1 MYRHA
6 GPQIILHPGGEFEI
20 RYEKRDKETK
30 LKFMQ
35 EAAVT
40 RGHGVGF
47 AAMVPTLFRYKK
59 NFLRNHSCQEYMERF
74 RDFSAKRGGDK
85 IVLNHVY
92 KDQAALEKLLEDGF
106 KGKSKDA

>member
-6 GPQIILHPGGEFEI
+6 GPSLILHPGQFEI

-40 RGHGVGF
+40 SGHGVGF
-47 AAMVPTLFRYKK
+47 AAMVPTLLRYEK
-59 NFLRNHSCQEYMERF
+59 NFLTNHSCGEYMKRF
-74 RDFSAKRGGDK
+74 HEFSTKCGGDK
-85 IVLNHVY
+85 IFLNHIY
-92 KDQAALEKLLEDGF
+92 KNQAALEKLLEEGF
-106 KGKSKDA
+106 QEKSKDE